1 MPATISVTESQLFTA
16 LRTFLL
22 EVIDS
27 GVEVIQTQNN
37 RVPMPKGPFVA
48 MTPIRIDGLSTSV
61 TDYTDTARA
70 DTRTTQWQVQL
81 DFYGPQASM
90 QAATVAQLWRTSWAA
105 EQLSSGPIQPLYPGE
120 PLQTTMVN
128 AEMQWESRWTLDLF
142 AQFNPI
148 TTVAQ
153 QSAIALE
160 IGLAEVDTTFPPGA

>member
-1 MPATISVTESQLFTA
+1 MSATLSVTESQLFTA

-22 EVIDS
+22 DS
-27 GVEVIQTQNN
+27 LGGGVEVIQTQNN

-48 MTPIRIDGLSTSV
+48 MTPIRIDGLSASV
-61 TDYTDTARA
+61 TGYTATSRT

-81 DFYGPQASM
+81 DFYGSQAAM

-105 EQLSSGPIQPLYPGE
+105 EQLASGPLQPLYPGE

-128 AEMQWESRWTLDLF
+128 GEMQWESRWTLDLF

-148 TTVAQ
+148 TTVSQ
-153 QSAIALE
+153 QTATALT
-160 IGLAEVDTTFPPGA
+160 IGLAEIDTEFPPGA